1 MDLTLQHPGSY
12 LFVRHVGTDR
22 ITLGDREL
30 TRSFILARDRVI
42 EDWPVA
48 DVDAL
53 APAAME
59 PALALHPE
67 VVLLGT
73 GERQRFP
80 PAAVMAALLG
90 RGIGCEVMDNAAA
103 ARTYAVL
110 AGEDRAVVAAFI
122 LPGD

>member
-12 LFVRHVGTDR
+12 LFVRRVGADR

-30 TRSFILARDRVI
+30 TRSFILARDHVI
-42 EDWPVA
+42 EDWPVTDIA
-48 DVDAL
+48 AL
-53 APAAME
+53 DPAALE
-59 PALALHPE
+59 PALALQPD

-80 PAAVMAALLG
+80 SAAVMAALLG

-103 ARTYAVL
+103 ARTYVVL

-122 LPGD
+122 LPG

>member
-12 LFVRHVGTDR
+12 LFVRRVGADR

-42 EDWPVA
+42 EDWPVT
-48 DVDAL
+48 DVAAL
-53 APAAME
+53 DPAALE
-59 PALALHPE
+59 PALALQPD

-73 GERQRFP
+73 GERQHFP

-122 LPGD
+122 LPG

>member
-12 LFVRHVGTDR
+12 LFVRRVGANR

-42 EDWPVA
+42 EDWPVT

-53 APAAME
+53 APAALAA
-59 PALALHPE
+59 ALALQPD

-80 PAAVMAALLG
+80 APAVLAALLA
-90 RGIGCEVMDNAAA
+90 RGIGCEVMDNAAD

-122 LPGD
+122 LPG